1 MNKIKIIIIV
11 NIVYNLFKL
20 NHMTVKIILNQRNT
34 KMIIQVS
41 VIFLKFKFIFL
52 FLSYGDI
59 KDTALIW
66 SLSTSGGVV
75 LVAMVLIIILAG
87 YVVRK
92 RKQIKKKRGLLQDD
106 TDGDVMIELEEAS
119 KFISKDSDDE
129 NNVVRLSFDSDEEEF
144 DF

>member
-1 MNKIKIIIIV
+1 
-11 NIVYNLFKL
+11 
-20 NHMTVKIILNQRNT
+20 
-34 KMIIQVS
+34 
-41 VIFLKFKFIFL
+41 
-52 FLSYGDI
+52 
-59 KDTALIW
+59 
-66 SLSTSGGVV
+66 
-75 LVAMVLIIILAG
+75 MVLIIILAG